1 MRKDIEFLA
10 NIDNLCT
17 FEIFH
22 EFHAS
27 VFFIKP
33 ILPEE
38 SDQLAT
44 FMKVNLVNKVQTLW
58 HRLETKLVQKDT

>member
-44 FMKVNLVNKVQTLW
+44 FMKVNLVNKVQTL
-58 HRLETKLVQKDT
+58 